1 MGRLVLGLDIGI
13 TSVGYGVIDIDKY
26 EFVDYGVRLFKEG
39 TAADNE
45 TRRNTRGHRRLIS
58 RKATRI
64 NDMKHLLKSLGI
76 INEDFHSLDNVY
88 EIRVKGLKE
97 KLSNDELATA
107 ILHITKRRGSTIET
121 VDDTE
126 EASKETG
133 ELKEILQAN
142 SKKLADDYSLEEL
155 QEAAEK
161 ISAAKYSTQL
171 TGIALELAQRHKRWH
186 KTIKLQN
193 VIVPILMAIRNYA
206 RYKKA
211 DKEDGQDKAKL
222 QKQLDE
228 YKDEY
233 YKDYDA
239 YEKKRLQNLIP
250 LELKERSR

>member
-45 TRRNTRGHRRLIS
+45 IRRNTRGHRRLIS

-142 SKKLADDYSLEEL
+142 SKMVSL
-155 QEAAEK
+155 
-161 ISAAKYSTQL
+161 SVKYS
-171 TGIALELAQRHKRWH
+171 
-186 KTIKLQN
+186 
-193 VIVPILMAIRNYA
+193 
-206 RYKKA
+206 
-211 DKEDGQDKAKL
+211 
-222 QKQLDE
+222 
-228 YKDEY
+228 
-233 YKDYDA
+233 
-239 YEKKRLQNLIP
+239 
-250 LELKERSR
+250 